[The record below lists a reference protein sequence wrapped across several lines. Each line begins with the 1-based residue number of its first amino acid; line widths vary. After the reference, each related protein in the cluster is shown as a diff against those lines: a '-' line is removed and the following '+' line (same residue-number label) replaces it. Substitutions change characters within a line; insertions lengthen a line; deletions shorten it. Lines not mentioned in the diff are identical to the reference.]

1 MRSRPILNLNNKSMN
16 EVEFYLLILSWNKG
30 YIDFYFSVFQLNGR
44 SLFSINITDTFID
57 ITWLWRSSKQF
68 YISLQ
73 FIVRIAIF
81 PPTMI
86 LKSLISGTKSVDLY
100 LKTQGNLSTL
110 AIIILFNQAEMS
122 SLADHLI

>member
-1 MRSRPILNLNNKSMN
+1 MN

-68 YISLQ
+68 YIS
-73 FIVRIAIF
+73 
-81 PPTMI
+81 
-86 LKSLISGTKSVDLY
+86 
-100 LKTQGNLSTL
+100 
-110 AIIILFNQAEMS
+110 
-122 SLADHLI
+122 